1 MIILKMVSYYQIKP
15 QQVSQIIHTFRSEMI
30 VDTKE
35 KVEVRRKF
43 DLSSKERDMLEELK
57 NILEAFEFFTDELQ
71 RNRVNI
77 SRVYLGVIF
86 LKEKLKPDG
95 AIYILFSLVLE
106 KQV

>member
-57 NILEAFEFFTDELQ
+57 NILEDFQFFTDEL
-71 RNRVNI
+71 RGNRVNI